1 MEEFDIPGLA
11 EHLHLTAAQVLRLAE
26 RGQIPARRVGGEW
39 RFHPAEV
46 HAWWEQRIGLA
57 DDQQL
62 AEMEVVLRGPRG
74 TTAIP
79 TEFTL
84 AGLLRPEAIELQLD
98 ARTNT
103 AVIGAMVE
111 VAARTGLIWDA
122 ARLADAIRAREELHS
137 TALDEGIA
145 LLHPR
150 RPQPSI
156 LGDALIAFGRTPGP
170 IPFGNSRGKLTDLF
184 FMICTL
190 DDRTHLR
197 VLARL
202 SRLLSDPAFLDQL
215 RWATTVSE
223 LHESLAAAELRV
235 LETAGE

>member
-1 MEEFDIPGLA
+1 MEDFDIPGLA
-11 EHLHLTAAQVLRLAE
+11 QHLHLTAAQVLRLAE
-26 RGQIPARRVGGEW
+26 RGQIPARRVGGDW

-46 HAWWEQRIGLA
+46 HQWWEQRIGLA

-74 TTAIP
+74 SATP

-84 AGLLRPEAIELQLD
+84 AELLRPEAIELQLA
-98 ARTNT
+98 ARTNK

-111 VAARTGLIWDA
+111 VAARTGLVWDNT
-122 ARLADAIRAREELHS
+122 RLADAIRAREELHS
-137 TALDEGIA
+137 TALDEGVA

-156 LGDALIAFGRTPGP
+156 LGDALIAFGRTPGA
-170 IPFGNSRGKLTDLF
+170 IPFGNTRGKLTDLF

-202 SRLLSDPAFLDQL
+202 SRLLGDPEFLDQL
-215 RWATTVSE
+215 RTTESVRE
-223 LHESLAAAELRV
+223 LHESLAAAEQRV
-235 LETAGE
+235 LATAGE

>member
-46 HAWWEQRIGLA
+46 HQWWEQRIGLA

-74 TTAIP
+74 SAP
-79 TEFTL
+79 PAEFTL
-84 AGLLRPEAIELQLD
+84 AALLRPEAIELQLD

-111 VAARTGLIWDA
+111 VAARTGLVWDQ

-137 TALDEGIA
+137 TALDEGVA

-156 LGDALIAFGRTPGP
+156 LGDALIAFGRTPGA
-170 IPFGNSRGKLTDLF
+170 IPFGNTRGKLTDLF

-215 RWATTVSE
+215 RWAATVSE
-223 LHESLAAAELRV
+223 LHVALAEAEQRV
-235 LETAGE
+235 LETAAE